1 MTNSPAKL
9 CAKFVGYDVR
19 EPLSRLLFSA
29 SCLLS
34 LVPCLPYCKCFRF
47 NVIDNN
53 LMAKSLNLKNS
64 DHCIKWT
71 SFCSLHAGS

>member
-53 LMAKSLNLKNS
+53 LMAKSLG
-64 DHCIKWT
+64 
-71 SFCSLHAGS
+71 SLYKMDQFLFTPCWILI